1 MEHGTS
7 RTERWLRARRVRI
20 ALWIA
25 VIEGILVVVHVISWA
40 IALLVAAVVV
50 GLYFWSGHRI
60 RSATVREIGWIAAVS
75 QALVALVPVL
85 VILVGTLAL
94 IAVSAL
100 ALVALVVLFSGRR

>member
-1 MEHGTS
+1 M
-7 RTERWLRARRVRI
+7 
-20 ALWIA
+20 
-25 VIEGILVVVHVISWA
+25 
-40 IALLVAAVVV
+40 VV

-75 QALVALVPVL
+75 QAFVALVPVL